1 MGKGGVGVM
10 REKVEDGSAEDA
22 AGAGQRAHAAE
33 ATGGGAEPSVDASG
47 AGGSEAE
54 FDESSLFDRSGRLM
68 VNLEMFR
75 DDNFVQDRIMPLRHV
90 PVLTPRSDEA
100 LKRQGLLLEEIMPQF
115 GPAYA
120 IDASKY
126 GTLDAEAVPCT
137 LPTTGQLLADP
148 ECVVLG
154 MDAFRLGMDAFDE
167 SIPREIIDHRIG
179 QQEQKRRGNCRVG
192 MHTAYAR
199 Y

>member
-1 MGKGGVGVM
+1 M
-10 REKVEDGSAEDA
+10 REKDEGDAAAAAGDDSAADASAE
-22 AGAGQRAHAAE
+22 QRPMDE
-33 ATGGGAEPSVDASG
+33 QSPSADASG
-47 AGGSEAE
+47 GGGPEAE

-68 VNLEMFR
+68 INLEMFR

-120 IDASKY
+120 IDASK
-126 GTLDAEAVPCT
+126 
-137 LPTTGQLLADP
+137 
-148 ECVVLG
+148 
-154 MDAFRLGMDAFDE
+154 LGMDAFDD

-179 QQEQKRRGNCRVG
+179 QQEQKRRELVEMLVWERDKIMADGPGRDLSDLNLGADDSSSAVLNVRINSN
-192 MHTAYAR
+192 HTSR
-199 Y
+199 IT

>member
-10 REKVEDGSAEDA
+10 REKAEDGSADDAGA
-22 AGAGQRAHAAE
+22 AGQGAQAAE

-126 GTLDAEAVPCT
+126 GTLDAEAVSCT
-137 LPTTGQLLADP
+137 LPATGQLFADP
-148 ECVVLG
+148 EICCAGWGRMRSTKASPAKSSIIALG
-154 MDAFRLGMDAFDE
+154 SRSKSAEVIAELA
-167 SIPREIIDHRIG
+167 
-179 QQEQKRRGNCRVG
+179 
-192 MHTAYAR
+192 MHTAYDR

>member
-10 REKVEDGSAEDA
+10 REKPADGSADDAVA
-22 AGAGQRAHAAE
+22 AGQGAQAAE
-33 ATGGGAEPSVDASG
+33 ATDGGAEPSVNASG

-126 GTLDAEAVPCT
+126 GILHTKAASCT
-137 LPTTGQLLADP
+137 LPAAVQPQLLAEP
-148 ECVVLG
+148 EPVAQAGDRCV
-154 MDAFRLGMDAFDE
+154 RRKHP
-167 SIPREIIDHRIG
+167 PRNHRSPYWAAG
-179 QQEQKRRGNCRVG
+179 AEAPR
-192 MHTAYAR
+192 
-199 Y
+199 

>member
-10 REKVEDGSAEDA
+10 REKPEDGSAEDA
-22 AGAGQRAHAAE
+22 GAAVQASQPEAA
-33 ATGGGAEPSVDASG
+33 GGGAEPSVDASG
-47 AGGSEAE
+47 AGAAEAAE

-75 DDNFVQDRIMPLRHV
+75 DDNFVQDRIMPLRTV

-120 IDASKY
+120 IDASK
-126 GTLDAEAVPCT
+126 
-137 LPTTGQLLADP
+137 
-148 ECVVLG
+148 
-154 MDAFRLGMDAFDE
+154 
-167 SIPREIIDHRIG
+167 
-179 QQEQKRRGNCRVG
+179 
-192 MHTAYAR
+192 
-199 Y
+199 

>member
-10 REKVEDGSAEDA
+10 REKPQDGSAEVVA
-22 AGAGQRAHAAE
+22 AGQGSQAAE
-33 ATGGGAEPSVDASG
+33 AKGDGAEASVEASG
-47 AGGSEAE
+47 SGGSEPE
-54 FDESSLFDRSGRLM
+54 FDQSSLFDRSGRLM

-120 IDASKY
+120 IDASK
-126 GTLDAEAVPCT
+126 
-137 LPTTGQLLADP
+137 
-148 ECVVLG
+148 
-154 MDAFRLGMDAFDE
+154 
-167 SIPREIIDHRIG
+167 
-179 QQEQKRRGNCRVG
+179 
-192 MHTAYAR
+192 
-199 Y
+199 

>member
-10 REKVEDGSAEDA
+10 REKPEDGSADDA
-22 AGAGQRAHAAE
+22 AADAPASESAAPAGA
-33 ATGGGAEPSVDASG
+33 GAEPSLDASG
-47 AGGSEAE
+47 AAGPEAE

-126 GTLDAEAVPCT
+126 AVLPSERAPC
-137 LPTTGQLLADP
+137 LPCRAQLL
-148 ECVVLG
+148 G
-154 MDAFRLGMDAFDE
+154 H
-167 SIPREIIDHRIG
+167 SHRRDLSAAGSTQAGHGRI
-179 QQEQKRRGNCRVG
+179 RR
-192 MHTAYAR
+192 
-199 Y
+199 